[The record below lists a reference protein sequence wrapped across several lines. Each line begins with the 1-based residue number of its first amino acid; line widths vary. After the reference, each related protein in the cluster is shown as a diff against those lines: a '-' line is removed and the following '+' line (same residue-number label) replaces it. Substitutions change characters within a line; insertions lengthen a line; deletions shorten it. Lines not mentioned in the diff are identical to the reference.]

1 MAKEKLLRHARTGFY
16 EYQFLWVDETGCN
29 TGFNSVWAPNKREA
43 KRLAKKMES
52 KAGWRWYN
60 GTEYVPVKKPVTT
73 GGHCYYNKGMYLDV
87 KSMYRATMSQ
97 SRAMDRL
104 ANMMT
109 C

>member
-1 MAKEKLLRHARTGFY
+1 MAKAKLLKNARGEY
-16 EYQFLWVDETGCN
+16 NYQFNWVDERGITC
-29 TGFNSVWAPNKREA
+29 GFNSVWAPNKREA

-60 GTEYVPVKKPVTT
+60 GTEYVPVKEPVTT

-104 ANMMT
+104 AHMMT